1 MRRLLRRVE
10 ALESRVV
17 APPPPPTHVYRHVAH
32 VGPMARVQ
40 RGLLQPRHHQ
50 PPLPRH
56 LAGQSSAVEEQLAQT
71 KQWLKQRTLNL
82 S

>member
-17 APPPPPTHVYRHVAH
+17 APPPPPPPPHVYRHVAH
-32 VGPMARVQ
+32 VGPVARVQ
-40 RGLLQPRHHQ
+40 RGLLQPRHQ
-50 PPLPRH
+50 QLG
-56 LAGQSSAVEEQLAQT
+56 GQSSCVEEQLYQT

>member
-17 APPPPPTHVYRHVAH
+17 ALPPPHVYRHVAH
-32 VGPMARVQ
+32 VGPVARVQ
-40 RGLLQPRHHQ
+40 RGLLQPRHQ
-50 PPLPRH
+50 QLG
-56 LAGQSSAVEEQLAQT
+56 GQSSCVEEQLYQT

>member
-17 APPPPPTHVYRHVAH
+17 APPPPPPHVYRHVAH
-32 VGPMARVQ
+32 VGPVARVQ
-40 RGLLQPRHHQ
+40 RGLLQPRHQ
-50 PPLPRH
+50 QQ
-56 LAGQSSAVEEQLAQT
+56 LAGQRSCVEEQLYQT